1 MNMIFASNQIE
12 GDGRMAKKVVI
23 ALGGN
28 AILQP
33 KQEATYEN
41 KLENVQKSAKIVA
54 QIIQNGHKVI
64 VTHGNGPQVGH
75 ILRQNEVAR
84 DIVPPLPLHVCS
96 AESQGFIGY
105 MMDQMLKNELAK
117 LGLERS
123 EERRV
128 GKEWKGEWWT

>member
-41 KLENVQKSAKIVA
+41 QLENVQKSAKIVA

-84 DIVPPLPLHVCS
+84 DIVPPLPLHV
-96 AESQGFIGY
+96 
-105 MMDQMLKNELAK
+105 
-117 LGLERS
+117 RS
-123 EERRV
+123 EEHTSELQSRV
-128 GKEWKGEWWT
+128 HIVCCLLHE